1 MGHGLYP
8 RQLRGL
14 HLYQEIFRNTS
25 HNWPALEIIIIM
37 MMMMMMMT
45 MMIIITMIIIITII
59 IIMGYAKSGGDSGCW
74 RNFGSNS

>member
-25 HNWPALEIIIIM
+25 HNWPALEIII
-37 MMMMMMMT
+37 MMMMMMT
-45 MMIIITMIIIITII
+45 MMIIITMIIIIIIIIITIII
-59 IIMGYAKSGGDSGCW
+59 IIMGYV
-74 RNFGSNS
+74 